1 MVICFSCDE
10 TIKEKLDLLVNK
22 GGYSGYTA
30 AISAAIE
37 NQLLLEEHVTKSG
50 KAILL
55 ETRTEPPR
63 TPVPAK
69 QAAQES
75 SRSNADRE
83 GSGVFAPFGLVEF
96 SSVPTLADM
105 PADDLEG
112 PITPDKWLFGQYNKL
127 LPIKANCRLV
137 GRLLHE
143 SPTGVSLQAI
153 AEAVQ
158 HHMPDLRKWLS
169 DLDANNDRGREAA
182 LATAFP
188 SKDTKSILRY
198 MNQFVMAINKSGVLS
213 GFLAALGFL
222 NRLDAK
228 ATRVSLTDA
237 GLRFALLGNPILD
250 QPHTPDE
257 RFSTEE
263 IRFLIEHV
271 RTLVPRENA
280 AYEVVL
286 RAIARGASTP
296 ESLDVH
302 LRTLLNNACATIS
315 DPYLSTQRSGVISR
329 MSDLG
334 LISRRR
340 EGIRVTYC
348 LTETGRA
355 YINED
360 ETAVA

>member
-1 MVICFSCDE
+1 
-10 TIKEKLDLLVNK
+10 
-22 GGYSGYTA
+22 
-30 AISAAIE
+30 
-37 NQLLLEEHVTKSG
+37 
-50 KAILL
+50 
-55 ETRTEPPR
+55 
-63 TPVPAK
+63 
-69 QAAQES
+69 
-75 SRSNADRE
+75 
-83 GSGVFAPFGLVEF
+83 
-96 SSVPTLADM
+96 M